1 MKVSVLDAKALRKAL
16 PRLIAKHDQ
25 IYMAVAWAHAGP
37 VADKLIE
44 NKHKF
49 RSVTVGLDFCATDP
63 DFVDSLRKVPNAF
76 VFKKSGACFHP
87 KIYLFVSGQSAEA
100 IVGSANFTS
109 GGLGNNVEACLHLS
123 CDTSEPAVA
132 ELLATM
138 ESYAPHRQPVTK
150 QLADAYRRQA
160 EIAAS
165 RPRAPSPILPSDK
178 ADFQRIDSDLLKMDW
193 AAFIHEARKDPNHHF
208 ETRMRF
214 LRYLQTLFARAQS
227 FDDLTVPEWKAVAG
241 IVHPDAV
248 ADSGLEKYQIGWF
261 GSMQGSGAFTKLIA
275 NKDGRIAK
283 AIDCIPRRGPV
294 RERDFNRFCA
304 LFESAFADS
313 ARTGRTPTA
322 TRLLAMKRPDVFV
335 CVNNGNRASLAEA
348 LHFAP
353 STLSLENYWER
364 VIEPIKLAKWYNA
377 PRPEGPDAEAWDCR
391 AALVDAIHYDASD

>member
-1 MKVSVLDAKALRKAL
+1 MKVSVLDARALRKTL
-16 PRLIAKHDQ
+16 PKLIAKHDQ
-25 IYMAVAWAHAGP
+25 IYMAVAWAHSGP
-37 VADKLIE
+37 VADKLID

-49 RSVTVGLDFCATDP
+49 RSVTIGLDFCATDP

-76 VFKKSGACFHP
+76 VFKKSSTCFHP
-87 KIYLFVSGQSAEA
+87 KIYLFVTGQNAEA

-109 GGLGNNVEACLHLS
+109 GGLGNNIEACVHLS
-123 CDTSEPAVA
+123 GGADEPAVT
-132 ELLATM
+132 ELLATIK
-138 ESYAPHRQPVTK
+138 SYAPHSQPITK

-165 RPRAPSPILPSDK
+165 RPRATSPILPSDK
-178 ADFQRIDSDLLKMDW
+178 ADFQRIESDLLKMEW
-193 AAFIHEARKDPNHHF
+193 ATFIDEARKDPHHHF
-208 ETRMRF
+208 KTRMKF

-227 FDDLTVPEWKAVAG
+227 FGDLTVPEWKAIAG

-261 GSMQGSGAFTKLIA
+261 GSMQGSGSFTKLIK
-275 NKDGRIAK
+275 NKDVRIAK
-283 AIDCIPRRGPV
+283 AIDCIPRRGLV
-294 RERDFNRFCA
+294 REKDFDRFCA

-313 ARTGRTPTA
+313 ARTGRMPTA

-335 CVNNGNRASLAEA
+335 CVNNGNKPSLAEA

-353 STLSLENYWER
+353 STLGLGNYWER
-364 VIEPIKLAKWYNA
+364 VIEPIRLAKWYNA

-391 AALVDAIHYDASD
+391 TALVDAIHYRSPN

>member
-25 IYMAVAWAHAGP
+25 IYMAVAWAHAGS

-63 DFVDSLRKVPNAF
+63 DFVDSLRKVPNAY
-76 VFKKSGACFHP
+76 VFKQSGACFHP
-87 KIYLFVSGQSAEA
+87 KIYLFVTGQNAEA

-109 GGLGNNVEACLHLS
+109 GGLGSNVEACLHLS
-123 CDTSEPAVA
+123 CDAGEAVIS
-132 ELLATM
+132 ELLATL
-138 ESYAPHRQPVTK
+138 ESYAPDRQPVTK
-150 QLADAYRRQA
+150 QLAEAYRRQA
-160 EIAAS
+160 DIAAS
-165 RPRAPSPILPSDK
+165 RPRPPSPILPSDK
-178 ADFQRIDSDLLKMDW
+178 AEFQRIDSDLLKMDW
-193 AAFIHEARKDPNHHF
+193 SAFMHEARKDPNHHF

-227 FDDLTVPEWKAVAG
+227 FDALTVSEWKAVAG

-261 GSMQGSGAFTKLIA
+261 GSMQGSGSFTKLIA

-294 RERDFNRFCA
+294 AENDFNRFCA
-304 LFESAFADS
+304 LFESAFVGS
-313 ARTGRTPTA
+313 ARVGRTPTA
-322 TRLLAMKRPDVFV
+322 TRLLAMKRPDTFV
-335 CVNNGNRASLAEA
+335 CVNNGNKSSLAEA
-348 LHFAP
+348 LHFSP
-353 STLSLENYWER
+353 STLRLDNYWER
-364 VIEPIKLAKWYNA
+364 IIEPIRLAQWYNA
-377 PRPEGPDAEAWDCR
+377 PRPEGNDAEAWDGR
-391 AALVDAIHYDASD
+391 AALLDAIYYH